1 MKCRNCGKEFK
12 IITNGTECPSCYT
25 QYVFTPEE
33 RAALYN
39 EATSDEA
46 KRRFSAAAIKYKFL
60 SYDGVTEAEYRFAE
74 CKEYGRGTKQ
84 DINGAVELYRKTAKK
99 MLPEGAYAI
108 YRIMNEKKSR
118 DRSRGEAL
126 YRLRIAAELG
136 STQAAEALAYCYES
150 GELSGVS
157 GLDAAYWYEKAA
169 KAVGGEPALVLA
181 EMYLDGEVL
190 ERNCFYAS
198 YYVSKAENDKKL
210 KKQVK
215 RLLRRIGE
223 CEAIEPDGI
232 VLPDRSESLYDLA
245 LEAELRS
252 ELDIAFYFL
261 LRSAE
266 LGYTRAQ
273 YRVAQCYEK
282 GVGVAKSP
290 ELTAKWYEKASREGH
305 LDSILALAE
314 CYRTGFG
321 VEKSN
326 EKCVEYYRVAAETGD
341 AASMYLLAD
350 TLFSGKLC
358 KKNIPEAVKLY
369 QKSALKT
376 YAPAIHKINEI
387 FDAFT
392 KVFNAAVEAQ
402 KDGDN
407 ERAVK
412 LYTAVADMG
421 HRASAC
427 NLGYCYQNGIG
438 CKKNLRTAVHYY
450 RLAAEEGSAT
460 AKFNLGMCYK
470 NGGGVNVD
478 FRMAEKLLTE
488 ARDAGFYDDA
498 TRLLNE
504 IAERRQKKRA
514 RAIYSAATE
523 VYRRGEVANAIK
535 LRAIAAKMGSARAEY
550 VLGCHFEY
558 GDGLPKDIDRAKQ
571 YYKLAREHG
580 FRDILL
586 EMKVGFLRE
595 RRLLEYRK

>member
-1 MKCRNCGKEFK
+1 MKCRKCGKEFK
-12 IITNGTECPSCYT
+12 ITTHGTECPSCYT
-25 QYVFTPEE
+25 LYTFSPEE

-46 KRRFSAAAIKYKFL
+46 KRRFSAAAVKYKFL

-74 CKEYGRGTKQ
+74 CKEYGRGVKQ
-84 DINGAVELYRKTAKK
+84 DIKGAIELYRKTAKK
-99 MLPEGAYAI
+99 MSPEGSYAI
-108 YRIMNEKKSR
+108 YRIMAEGKCRELSY
-118 DRSRGEAL
+118 GEAI

-136 STQAAEALAYCYES
+136 SIPAAEALARCYETGEIS
-150 GELSGVS
+150 GKS
-157 GLDAAYWYEKAA
+157 GLDAAFWYEKAA
-169 KAVGGEPALVLA
+169 KGSADASLMLA
-181 EMYLDGEVL
+181 QMYADGEVL
-190 ERNCFYAS
+190 VKNPFYAK
-198 YYVSKAENDKKL
+198 YYLSKTENDKKL
-210 KKQVK
+210 KKQSK
-215 RLLRRIGE
+215 KLLRRIGD
-223 CEAIEPDGI
+223 CDAIEPGEI
-232 VLPDRSESLYDLA
+232 ILPDRSESIYDLA
-245 LEAELRS
+245 LEAELRT
-252 ELDIAFYFL
+252 ELHIAFYFL
-261 LRSAE
+261 LQSAE

-282 GVGVAKSP
+282 GAGVEKSP
-290 ELTAKWYEKASREGH
+290 ASAVKWYQAASDAGF
-305 LDSILALAE
+305 LDAILSLAE
-314 CYRTGFG
+314 CYRVGFG

-326 EKCVEYYRVAAETGD
+326 EKCVECYRKAAETGD
-341 AASMYLLAD
+341 AASIFLLAE
-350 TLFSGKLC
+350 TLFVGTLC

-376 YAPAIHKINEI
+376 YSPAIHKINEI

-438 CKKNLRTAVHYY
+438 CEKNLRLAVHYY
-450 RLAAEEGSAT
+450 RLAAEDGSAT

-498 TRLLNE
+498 TRLLCE

-523 VYRRGEVANAIK
+523 VYRRGEIREAIK

-558 GDGLPKDIDRAKQ
+558 GDGLPKDIEKAKY
-571 YYKLAREHG
+571 YYKRAREHG

-595 RRLLEYRK
+595 KRLLEYRK